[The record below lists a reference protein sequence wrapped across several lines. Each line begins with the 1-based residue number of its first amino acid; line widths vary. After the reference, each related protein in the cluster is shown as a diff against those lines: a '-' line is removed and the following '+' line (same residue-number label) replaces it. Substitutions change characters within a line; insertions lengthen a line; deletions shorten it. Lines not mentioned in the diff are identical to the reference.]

1 VADYEKIIKKEG
13 KIYPTAIKDDIL
25 SRRDPDFFWPTG
37 TQVYIGRQGSGKTI
51 SAVRHLLA
59 LRKKYPKAKVVS
71 NLVLNDMRP
80 LEFKNVEQLK
90 LINEKMD
97 TKKHYVR
104 FNTMDELA
112 LALTGINNDKL
123 GVIYIIDEIHTYF
136 NALDSKNIP
145 PWVFT
150 EISQQRKQ
158 RKLIV
163 GTSQLFMRMAKP
175 FREQVDNMIVC
186 RSLFGVLT
194 TQKAFDGE
202 TLDVDEQGKLQGD
215 IKRRGF
221 FFQSRALRATY
232 DTFQKVVSSDIQ
244 LAQETFT
251 PRR

>member
-1 VADYEKIIKKEG
+1 VAEYEKIIKKEP
-13 KIYPTAIKDDIL
+13 KIYPSAIKDDIMA
-25 SRRDPDFFWPTG
+25 RRDPDFFWPTG

-51 SAVRHLLA
+51 SAVRHLIA

-71 NLVLNDMRP
+71 NLLLNDIKALP
-80 LEFKNVEQLK
+80 FKDGKELA

-97 TKKHYVR
+97 TKRHYVR
-104 FNTMDELA
+104 FNTMEQLA
-112 LALTGINNDKL
+112 LALTGINNGKL

-186 RSLFGVLT
+186 RSFMGVLT
-194 TQKAFDGE
+194 LQRAFDGE

-221 FFQSRALRATY
+221 FFQSPKLRSAY
-232 DTFQKVVSSDIQ
+232 DTYQKVVSSDIQ